1 MVDNELCFRSAI
13 DLAKDIREKTL
24 SPVEVVQNA
33 LCKIEEINPRL
44 NGFCFVYA
52 DEAIDR
58 ARGAEHDVLTGKLVG
73 PLHGVPFAIK
83 DFTPT
88 SGKRTTLGSKI
99 FEHWVPDYDPPLV
112 DRLLK
117 AGGIMIGKT
126 TTPEFAHSSFTD
138 SPLWGPTRN
147 PWNPSC
153 TAGGS
158 SGGSAVAVA
167 TGCVP
172 IAEGSDAGGSIRIPA
187 ALTGTVGLKPSFGR
201 IPMGILPSAFDS
213 IFHFGPISRTVSDAG
228 LFLNVTQGP
237 DDRDIMSLPATNP
250 MDLPI
255 EHCAADLRLALCPD
269 QGFFAL
275 DSDVEINTQQSAEAL
290 RRAGAIV
297 EEVDLGWTRQIV
309 DDWFQHWA
317 VYLAAFFERHLD
329 EWREHMTPEVVRM
342 IEFGQTVK
350 ATDFKRLEEAR
361 TKQWVKLQQILT
373 NYDAL
378 LTATMALPAPP
389 VGGKDSDYD
398 EEDETGRYRGLD
410 MTCPFNFV
418 SQCPVI
424 TVPSGFTREG
434 LPTGLQIVGRRY
446 DESTLLKTAATLE
459 SINPWIDSRPPVWP

>member
-1 MVDNELCFRSAI
+1 MVDKELCFRSAL
-13 DLAKDIREKTL
+13 DLAKDIREKNL
-24 SPVEVVQNA
+24 SPVEVVQNS
-33 LCKIEEINPRL
+33 LLRIDDVNPVL

-52 DEAIDR
+52 QEAIDK
-58 ARGAEHDVLTGKLVG
+58 ARDAERDLLAGKLVG

-88 SGKRTTLGSKI
+88 AGKRTTLGSKV
-99 FEHWVPDYDPPLV
+99 FEHWVPDSDPPLV
-112 DRLLK
+112 ERLHK

-147 PWNPSC
+147 PWNPNC

-187 ALTGTVGLKPSFGR
+187 ALSGIVGLKPSFGR

-213 IFHFGPISRTVSDAG
+213 IFHFGPLSRTVSDAA
-228 LFLNVTQGP
+228 LFLNITQGP
-237 DDRDIMSLPATNP
+237 DDRDIMSLPETQPVN
-250 MDLPI
+250 LPVKDD
-255 EHCAADLRLALCPD
+255 AVGLRLALCPN

-275 DSDVEINTQQSAEAL
+275 DPDVEANTQTSSEAL
-290 RRAGAIV
+290 RYAGAIV
-297 EEVDLGWTRQIV
+297 EEVNLGWTRQIV
-309 DDWFQHWA
+309 DDWFLHWA
-317 VYLAAFFERHLD
+317 VFFAAFFEQHLD
-329 EWREHMTPEVVRM
+329 KWRDDMTPEVVRM
-342 IEFGQTVK
+342 IEVGQTVK

-361 TKQWVKLQQILT
+361 SNQWEKLRQVLD

-378 LTATMALPAPP
+378 LTATMALPAPAI
-389 VGGKDSDYD
+389 GGKDSDYD
-398 EEDETGRYRGLD
+398 SNDETGQYKGLD

-424 TVPSGFTREG
+424 TVPSGFTQDG
-434 LPTGLQIVGRRY
+434 FPTGLQIIGRRY
-446 DESTLLKTAATLE
+446 DESTVLNIAATLE
-459 SINPWIDSRPPVWP
+459 TIQPWMNTRPPV

>member
-1 MVDNELCFRSAI
+1 MIDNELCFRSAV
-13 DLAKDIREKTL
+13 DLANDIRQKIL

-33 LCKIEEINPRL
+33 LLRIEEINPLL

-52 DEAIDR
+52 DEAIEK
-58 ARGAEHDVLTGKLVG
+58 ARVAERDVLTGKVLG

-88 SGKRTTLGSKI
+88 FGKRTTLGSKI
-99 FEHWVPDYDPPLV
+99 FENWVPSYDPPLV
-112 DRLLK
+112 ERLLN

-147 PWNPSC
+147 PWNPRC

-228 LFLNVTQGP
+228 LFLNITQGP
-237 DDRDIMSLPATNP
+237 DDRDIMSLPATHPIN
-250 MDLPI
+250 LPV
-255 EHCAADLRLALCPD
+255 EHCAAGLRLALCPD

-275 DSDVEINTQQSAEAL
+275 DADVEINTRQSAETL
-290 RRAGAIV
+290 RDAGAIV
-297 EEVDLGWTRQIV
+297 EEVNLGWTRQIV
-309 DDWFQHWA
+309 DDWFKHWA
-317 VYLAAFFERHLD
+317 VYLAAFFARYLD
-329 EWREHMTPEVVRM
+329 EWRDDITPEVVRM
-342 IEFGQTVK
+342 IEFGQTVR
-350 ATDFKRLEEAR
+350 ATEFKQLEEAR
-361 TKQWVKLQQILT
+361 TKQWAKLQQILS

-389 VGGKDSDYD
+389 IGGKDSDYG
-398 EEDETGRYRGLD
+398 EEDETGRYKGLD
-410 MTCPFNFV
+410 MTCPLNFV

-424 TVPSGFTREG
+424 TVPSGFTTDG

-446 DESTLLKTAATLE
+446 DESTLMKIAATFE
-459 SINPWIDSRPPVWP
+459 SLSPWVDSRPPL

>member
-1 MVDNELCFRSAI
+1 MTDQDLCFRSAV
-13 DLAKDIREKTL
+13 DLAKDIRNGEI
-24 SPVEVVQNA
+24 SPVEVIENA
-33 LCKIEEINPRL
+33 LARIDEVNPKL

-52 DEAIDR
+52 EEAIEK
-58 ARGAEHDVLTGKLVG
+58 AHLAESEVQSGNSIG

-88 SGKRTTLGSKI
+88 AGKRTTMGSKI
-99 FEHWVPDYDPPLV
+99 FEHWIPDQNPPV
-112 DRLLK
+112 VERLLQ

-147 PWNPSC
+147 PWNFSC

-187 ALTGTVGLKPSFGR
+187 ALSGTVGLKPSVGR
-201 IPMGILPSAFDS
+201 IPMGILPTAFDS
-213 IFHFGPISRTVSDAG
+213 IFHFGPLSRTVSDAA

-237 DDRDIMSLPATNP
+237 DNRDIMSLPPTVPLHIPVPNHV
-250 MDLPI
+250 DG
-255 EHCAADLRLALCPD
+255 LRLALCPD

-275 DSDVEINTQQSAEAL
+275 DDDVEANTRSSADAL
-290 RRAGAIV
+290 RQTGAIV
-297 EEVDLGWTRQIV
+297 EEVELGWSRQIV
-309 DDWFQHWA
+309 DDWFLHWA
-317 VYLAAFFERHLD
+317 VFFAAYFEQYLND
-329 EWREHMTPEVVRM
+329 WQDQMTPEVVRM
-342 IEFGQTVK
+342 IEVGQSVK
-350 ATDFKRLEEAR
+350 ATDFKRLEAAR
-361 TKQWVKLQQILT
+361 TRQWETLRPILDS
-373 NYDAL
+373 YDAL

-398 EEDETGRYRGLD
+398 SNDVAGRYQGLD
-410 MTCPFNFV
+410 MTCTLNFV
-418 SQCPVI
+418 SQCPAVS
-424 TVPSGFTREG
+424 VPSGFTVGG

-446 DESTLLKTAATLE
+446 DEATVLRVAATLE
-459 SINPWIDSRPPVWP
+459 AIQPWAGLRPPV